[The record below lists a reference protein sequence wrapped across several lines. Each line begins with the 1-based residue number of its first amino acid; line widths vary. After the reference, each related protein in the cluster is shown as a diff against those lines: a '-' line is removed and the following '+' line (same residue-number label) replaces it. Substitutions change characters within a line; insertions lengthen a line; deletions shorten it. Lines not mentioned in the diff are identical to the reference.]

1 MTQVKIWGIY
11 RTVSAVLGICT
22 QELRQPSGAVVDYR
36 TPQGSKAPRLISQ
49 CKKPFVYHHT
59 VSSNIE
65 VSLQSFFQSSVTV
78 LICYRS
84 LGVIF
89 RVPRSVPCS
98 LCCTPKQKSA
108 GTDSCLTGLSPSM
121 GGGHCQVGLPAPEKP
136 LFKTSFY
143 KANFICSLAIFC
155 HIVFCLF
162 VLCHI

>member
-11 RTVSAVLGICT
+11 RTVPAVLGICT

-89 RVPRSVPCS
+89 RVLSVPCS
-98 LCCTPKQKSA
+98 LCCTPNQPDFRKKTA
-108 GTDSCLTGLSPSM
+108 GTNSRLTGLSPSM
-121 GGGHCQVGLPAPEKP
+121 GEATVKFDFDRPP
-136 LFKTSFY
+136 LS
-143 KANFICSLAIFC
+143 
-155 HIVFCLF
+155 
-162 VLCHI
+162 